1 MEKEVFIQQLME
13 HLPDDVYDCKVGM
26 DMTIN
31 SRVVVDDDGWIW
43 VREAESFKRRKTSIN
58 VSDVVEFRRDDY
70 YTEYGSFYIITAED
84 DGLEFSIQKGFSSA
98 LDVEIL
104 YCEDGKIVE
113 EALEYFSDNP
123 VE

>member
-70 YTEYGSFYIITAED
+70 YTEYGSFYSLTQNRSWKISLICCGGRFPLSAQIESV
-84 DGLEFSIQKGFSSA
+84 LETGRVRSC
-98 LDVEIL
+98 LWR
-104 YCEDGKIVE
+104 
-113 EALEYFSDNP
+113 
-123 VE
+123 